1 MQEQEDSWSMDS
13 KKRIVF
19 YEEWYEVIDGLPQ
32 KEKLEAYEAVFR
44 YALYG
49 IVPENKVINAITA
62 LMRVQVDRDKEKWEE
77 TQKKRSI
84 AGKIG
89 GINSGASRRKKT
101 EANASQTKQTEANKG
116 INIDINRDI
125 NINSDININ
134 NNDDV
139 VIAEKISTK
148 KKSPYQGEMVDA
160 NRLAEWLRATS
171 QSWKEVAC
179 MQLRISLD
187 ELDRAFNDYQN
198 EVQAQGKTE
207 EEERQIKPH
216 FMNLIRIKLKELRN
230 GNKGNT
236 NRIADLSDIQQAVQA
251 GRRMAEQN

>member
-1 MQEQEDSWSMDS
+1 MD

-19 YEEWYEVIDGLPQ
+19 YEEWYEVIDGLPE

-44 YALYG
+44 YAFYG
-49 IVPENKVINAITA
+49 IVPENRVINAITA
-62 LMRVQVDRDKEKWEE
+62 LMRVQVDRDKDKWEE

-101 EANASQTKQTEANKG
+101 EANEG
-116 INIDINRDI
+116 
-125 NINSDININ
+125 ININ

-139 VIAEKISTK
+139 VIAEEISTK

-216 FMNLIRIKLKELRN
+216 FMNLIRIKLKEFRN